1 MKKFL
6 SRGFPY
12 HRGRRTRIS
21 ENIRELTSETS
32 LNSKNLI
39 MPYFVREESDDSNI
53 LSMKGIKRLSSKEL
67 LGRISK
73 DIKNGINTFALFP
86 KIPDSKKSS
95 LADESLNEENLVCRI
110 IKTVKKEFPNVLL
123 ICDVALDAYTVNGH
137 DGVVN
142 SDGDIDNDKT
152 IDILKKM
159 SINFASSGCDIVA
172 PSDMMDGRVKIIREE
187 LESNNFYETSILSYS
202 SKFCSNFYS
211 PFRDALGSQNSLG
224 KSDKK
229 TYQIDF
235 RNRREAIKES
245 LEDVQEGADI
255 LMVKPAGYY
264 LDIIREIKNIT
275 LVPISAFQVSGE
287 YSMIK
292 YASEQ
297 ELIDYEKCVIE
308 SLFCI
313 KRAGADLIFSY
324 FSSEVAKWL
333 KS

>member
-1 MKKFL
+1 MAMDNNQSESKSGELFADLVGDTDDTRNVFDLDIFIGGQGKKPSVQFSL
-6 SRGFPY
+6 PTAHLDIPSISLEDLLTLDIGFHAQP
-12 HRGRRTRIS
+12 
-21 ENIRELTSETS
+21 
-32 LNSKNLI
+32 
-39 MPYFVREESDDSNI
+39 
-53 LSMKGIKRLSSKEL
+53 
-67 LGRISK
+67 
-73 DIKNGINTFALFP
+73 
-86 KIPDSKKSS
+86 
-95 LADESLNEENLVCRI
+95 
-110 IKTVKKEFPNVLL
+110 
-123 ICDVALDAYTVNGH
+123 
-137 DGVVN
+137 

>member
-142 SDGDIDNDKT
+142 SDGDRYI
-152 IDILKKM
+152 
-159 SINFASSGCDIVA
+159 
-172 PSDMMDGRVKIIREE
+172 
-187 LESNNFYETSILSYS
+187 
-202 SKFCSNFYS
+202 
-211 PFRDALGSQNSLG
+211 FRDKWIDRLTLLTERLDVVQRLLRLNKKWPACLALH
-224 KSDKK
+224 KSP
-229 TYQIDF
+229 TIRFTAWLTINHHID
-235 RNRREAIKES
+235 
-245 LEDVQEGADI
+245 
-255 LMVKPAGYY
+255 
-264 LDIIREIKNIT
+264 
-275 LVPISAFQVSGE
+275 
-287 YSMIK
+287 
-292 YASEQ
+292 
-297 ELIDYEKCVIE
+297 
-308 SLFCI
+308 
-313 KRAGADLIFSY
+313 
-324 FSSEVAKWL
+324 
-333 KS
+333 